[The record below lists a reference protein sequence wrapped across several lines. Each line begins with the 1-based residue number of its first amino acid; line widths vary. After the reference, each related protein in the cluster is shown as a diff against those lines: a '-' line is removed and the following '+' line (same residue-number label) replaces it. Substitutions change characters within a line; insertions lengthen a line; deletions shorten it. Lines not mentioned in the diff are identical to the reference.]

1 MNQEEMESQYVAEVL
16 DTCLKAGRLM
26 IQGGSEMYRVEDTM
40 RRIAFNAGVKG
51 ARCFTTP
58 TGIFM
63 SLGPHSYTQLTQ
75 IKDRNINLELVDRVN
90 SLSRDFA
97 AKKITLNEL
106 QKKLQALSESTPNF
120 PIWLQIFGA
129 TILSCT
135 LMVLFMND
143 YDWIDFPAA
152 ALVGG
157 VGYGVYLAIKKYT
170 NIRFLAELVTA
181 IFMGV
186 LTIGLCKIFPKLLV
200 DNILI
205 GALMTLVPGV
215 AFTNALRDLF
225 GGDILSG
232 IVRGTEALFTAIALG
247 GGIGIAIKLLWGIL

>member
-1 MNQEEMESQYVAEVL
+1 MQKKVIDSTYAAEVL

-40 RRIAFNAGVKG
+40 LRIARNAGIEG
-51 ARCFTTP
+51 SRCFTTP

-63 SLGPHSYTQLTQ
+63 SLGPHSYTQITQ
-75 IKDRNINLELVDRVN
+75 IKKRDINLELVDRVN
-90 SLSRDFA
+90 ALSREFA
-97 AKKITLNEL
+97 EKRISLNEL
-106 QKKLQALSESTPNF
+106 KTKLIELSNNTPNY

-129 TILSCT
+129 VILSCT
-135 LMVLFMND
+135 LMVLFMAN
-143 YDWIDFPAA
+143 YDWRDFPAA

-157 VGYGVYLAIKKYT
+157 VGYGVFLAIKKYT
-170 NIRFLAELVTA
+170 KIRFLAEFITA
-181 IFMGV
+181 MLMGFITIF
-186 LTIGLCKIFPKLLV
+186 LCKIFPKLLV

-232 IVRGTEALFTAIALG
+232 IARGIEALFTAIALG
-247 GGIGIAIKLLWGIL
+247 GGIGIAMKILGG